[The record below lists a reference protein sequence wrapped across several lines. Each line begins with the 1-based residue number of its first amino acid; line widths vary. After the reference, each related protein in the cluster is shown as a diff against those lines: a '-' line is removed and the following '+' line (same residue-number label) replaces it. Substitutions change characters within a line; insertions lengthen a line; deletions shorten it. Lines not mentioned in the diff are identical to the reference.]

1 VAEENAEN
9 HEGGGKTYDA
19 YVGSSFSGARDHRR
33 YLHRFPSTR
42 PHSGFCFRR
51 STFPLEELEVGT
63 LRNIQEFI
71 RSPIFS
77 SSARVGI
84 LLYLMGVEKTSFTDL
99 LKGIGLPKSSLYL
112 HLKVLEENGAI
123 SMRETLFR
131 GRPRTVIQE
140 LRREREW

>member
-1 VAEENAEN
+1 M
-9 HEGGGKTYDA
+9 
-19 YVGSSFSGARDHRR
+19 
-33 YLHRFPSTR
+33 
-42 PHSGFCFRR
+42 
-51 STFPLEELEVGT
+51 GT

-131 GRPRTVIQE
+131 GRPRTVIQITE
-140 LRREREW
+140 EGKRMVNEYLNLLEGYVKRGDHESFL